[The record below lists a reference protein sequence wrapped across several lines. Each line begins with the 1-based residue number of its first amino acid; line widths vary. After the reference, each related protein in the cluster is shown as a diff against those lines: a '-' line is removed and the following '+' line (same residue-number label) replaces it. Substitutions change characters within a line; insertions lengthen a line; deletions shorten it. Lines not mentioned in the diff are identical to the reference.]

1 MADIKLDI
9 LTPVGP
15 KRDGVEVPGVEIP
28 GIEGEMGVLP
38 EHETLITAIVPG
50 VLRFREGAKSTK
62 IVCGA
67 GFLEVKESG
76 RVIVLVERAL
86 ELDEIDAEEAK
97 ADLAAAK
104 KELDAFTGSVETVE
118 YQTLKNNLAW
128 ADARVRS
135 AR

>member
-15 KRDGVEVPGVEIP
+15 KRDGVEVPGVEVP

-62 IVCGA
+62 VVVGA

-76 RVIVLVERAL
+76 RVIILVERAL
-86 ELDEIDAEEAK
+86 EPDEIDVEEAK
-97 ADLAAAK
+97 SDLSAAK
-104 KELDAFTGSVETVE
+104 KELEAFTGSVETVE

-128 ADARVRS
+128 ADARVRA